1 MRPHLCFKCLLESI
15 TVMVKCGLLSLT
27 PTPLLP
33 DLYALLQV
41 PPAPL
46 HAYPPSWL
54 IAALF
59 LTTLPS
65 IPSLQHQRVS
75 LMPAP
80 ECSPHASTRES
91 SSRHWR
97 YRHLS
102 VVSFSR
108 ILRSDLGNVFTVPP
122 ASLYSEKPSISSS
135 VLWSIPLLRHF
146 YFGKHSLIPHHVKP
160 LSVYSLA
167 HLDPQLQRFKLIN
180 KHVLRE
186 MNMIT
191 SVQNLISTLYLTI
204 LLNSWSSCSIRLS
217 GFHVGKRFWST

>member
-33 DLYALLQV
+33 DLYSLLQV

-59 LTTLPS
+59 LTTFPS

-80 ECSPHASTRES
+80 ECSPHATEDTAISPWSHFPGSWDQTSVTSSLSRQPRST
-91 SSRHWR
+91 
-97 YRHLS
+97 
-102 VVSFSR
+102 
-108 ILRSDLGNVFTVPP
+108 LRSHPFL
-122 ASLYSEKPSISSS
+122 
-135 VLWSIPLLRHF
+135 PLFSGAYLC
-146 YFGKHSLIPHHVKP
+146 Y
-160 LSVYSLA
+160 
-167 HLDPQLQRFKLIN
+167 D
-180 KHVLRE
+180 
-186 MNMIT
+186 
-191 SVQNLISTLYLTI
+191 ISTLENI
-204 LLNSWSSCSIRLS
+204 LWSHIMWNRWA
-217 GFHVGKRFWST
+217 FTA